1 MKLNREAISN
11 LEQKKCVATSL
22 KNYAVDMTAL
32 TYHAGVVLAAM
43 NAYGLYER
51 ICDEECDVTD
61 SIRDSFVQLCTEMG
75 RTLLARCRG
84 MEYQMGCG
92 RLDNLRNTVIQEA
105 QKAEQDQELL
115 EQYAFLLEILN
126 PVYAAFAVSGI
137 CSRPD
142 KDIRPCME
150 LLALIEKAAQARQ
163 PEELEEQ
170 VMPFLISMEGLQER
184 YYQPLY
190 RYQLAFQDIYEGY
203 AEEISRK
210 NLSGNYELLN
220 KTRKLLSSSPFAPL

>member
-22 KNYAVDMTAL
+22 KNYAADMTAL

-43 NAYGLYER
+43 NGYGMYER
-51 ICDEECDVTD
+51 ICDAECDVTD
-61 SIRDSFVQLCTEMG
+61 TVRDYFRQLCEEMG
-75 RTLLARCRG
+75 KTLLARCHG

-92 RLDNLRNTVIQEA
+92 RLDNLRNLIIQDA
-105 QKAEQDQELL
+105 RKAEQDQELL
-115 EQYAFLLEILN
+115 EQYAFLLEFLN
-126 PVYAAFAVSGI
+126 PVYAAFTVSGI
-137 CSRPD
+137 CGRPD
-142 KDIRPCME
+142 KDIRSCME
-150 LLALIEKAAQARQ
+150 LLTLIEKAAAAEQ

-170 VMPFLISMEGLQER
+170 AMPYLISMEGLQER

-190 RYQLAFQDIYEGY
+190 RYQLAFQDIYEGF

-210 NLSGNYELLN
+210 NLSGNYDLLN

>member
-22 KNYAVDMTAL
+22 KNYAADMTAL

-43 NAYGLYER
+43 NGYGLYER

-61 SIRDSFVQLCTEMG
+61 SIREYFRQLCAEMR
-75 RTLLARCRG
+75 RTLLTRCRG

-92 RLDNLRNTVIQEA
+92 RLDNLRNAVIQEA
-105 QKAEQDQELL
+105 QKAEEDQELL
-115 EQYAFLLEILN
+115 EQYAFLLEVLN
-126 PVYAAFAVSGI
+126 PLYAAFMVSGV
-137 CSRPD
+137 CGKPD
-142 KDIRPCME
+142 KEIRTCME
-150 LLALIEKAAQARQ
+150 LLELIERTAGTEH
-163 PEELEEQ
+163 PEDLEEQ
-170 VMPFLISMEGLQER
+170 AIPFLIAMEGLQER

-190 RYQLAFQDIYEGY
+190 RYQLAFQDIYEGF
-203 AEEISRK
+203 AEEIDRK
-210 NLSGNYELLN
+210 NLAGNYDLLN